1 MGNQT
6 LVYKAKVQVNLQECY
21 RHLARLNEAF
31 EELEKKYRFP
41 IDADSYVKITN
52 SHDIAFSDQ
61 AIYRFSKL
69 QDTMGAKLFKSFLL
83 YQGENIHRPF
93 LDILNTLERVGILE
107 VEMWFVL
114 RDLRNEIAH
123 NYEDDEKVVIEIL
136 NTIYEQRSALEQI
149 LDNIKKLID

>member
-1 MGNQT
+1 MGNQA
-6 LVYKAKVQVNLQECY
+6 LVYKAKVQANLQECY
-21 RHLARLNEAF
+21 KHLKRLGEAC
-31 EELEKKYRFP
+31 EELEKKYQFP
-41 IDADSYVKITN
+41 IDSDSYAKIM
-52 SHDIAFSDQ
+52 SGLDIAFSDQ

-93 LDILNTLERVGILE
+93 LDILNTLERMGILE

-123 NYEDDEKVVIEIL
+123 NYEDDEKVVIEII
-136 NTIYEQRSALEQI
+136 NTIYEQKHTLEQI
-149 LDNIKKLID
+149 LYNIKELIE

>member
-1 MGNQT
+1 MGNQA
-6 LVYKAKVQVNLQECY
+6 LVYKAKVQANLQECY
-21 RHLARLNEAF
+21 THLKRLNEAF

-41 IDADSYVKITN
+41 IDTNSYAKIVK

-93 LDILNTLERVGILE
+93 LDILNTLERMGILE
-107 VEMWFVL
+107 VEEWFVL

-123 NYEDDEKVVIEIL
+123 NYEDNEKVVIEIL
-136 NTIYEQRSALEQI
+136 NTIYEQKLLLEKI
-149 LDNIKKLID
+149 LKSMREFIS

>member
-1 MGNQT
+1 MGNQA

-21 RHLARLNEAF
+21 RHLAGLNEAF

-41 IDADSYVKITN
+41 IDTDSYAKIM
-52 SHDIAFSDQ
+52 SGLDIAFSDQ

-93 LDILNTLERVGILE
+93 LDILNTLERMGILE

-123 NYEDDEKVVIEIL
+123 NYEDDEKVVIEII
-136 NTIYEQRSALEQI
+136 NTIYEQKHTLEQI
-149 LDNIKKLID
+149 LDNIKESIE

>member
-1 MGNQT
+1 MGNQA

-21 RHLARLNEAF
+21 RHLAGLNEAF

-41 IDADSYVKITN
+41 IDTDSYAKIM
-52 SHDIAFSDQ
+52 SGLDIAFSDQ

-93 LDILNTLERVGILE
+93 LDILNILERVGILE

-123 NYEDDEKVVIEIL
+123 NYEDDEKVVIEII
-136 NTIYEQRSALEQI
+136 NTIYEQKHTLEQI
-149 LDNIKKLID
+149 LDNIKESIE